1 VVVEA
6 EVAAGVVEE
15 AGVAEVAAGVV
26 EEAGVA
32 VAVAAADGAAAE
44 VAAVGGAGAA
54 GAAHGG
60 AAALG
65 RDLAV
70 PGQATNAIPSNP
82 ARYHPKLLPVAPGA
96 PQPPGRSAS
105 TGVPRQR
112 SPDRRPN
119 PGRCR

>member
-1 VVVEA
+1 
-6 EVAAGVVEE
+6 
-15 AGVAEVAAGVV
+15 VAEVAAGVV
-26 EEAGVA
+26 EEAGVVA
-32 VAVAAADGAAAE
+32 EAGVAVAEADGAAAE

-60 AAALG
+60 AAALD

-70 PGQATNAIPSNP
+70 PGQAVNAIPPNP
-82 ARYHPKLLPVAPGA
+82 ARYHPKPLPVAPGA

>member
-1 VVVEA
+1 VEA
-6 EVAAGVVEE
+6 VC
-15 AGVAEVAAGVV
+15 VAEVAAGVV
-26 EEAGVA
+26 EEAEAGVAGVGVA
-32 VAVAAADGAAAE
+32 VAEAEAEADGAAAE
-44 VAAVGGAGAA
+44 VAAVGGAGAT

-70 PGQATNAIPSNP
+70 PGQPVNAIPSNP

-112 SPDRRPN
+112 SPDRRLN